1 MNFGEKLR
9 YLRRKKGYTQEELG
23 KKLDLTT
30 RTISNYE
37 LRGIRPR
44 YMDTYRQIADLF
56 EVDVNELLVEGDALS
71 FKARQEYGEV
81 QEGEIPKILES
92 MTGLFAGGELP
103 EEDKDALFEAIQEVY
118 WESKIKNKKD

>member
-1 MNFGEKLR
+1 
-9 YLRRKKGYTQEELG
+9 
-23 KKLDLTT
+23 
-30 RTISNYE
+30 
-37 LRGIRPR
+37 
-44 YMDTYRQIADLF
+44 MDTYRQIADLF